1 MENSKRSDKIIY
13 IIIKILSIITG
24 IIVSYFIVYLTMMLM
39 NTSDFSKILI
49 DLNVYRIFYN
59 ILNIVGMPVVWM
71 FLITF
76 ILAIPYLLISIIVG
90 IIFARKYINNREKKL
105 IIKNLVF
112 FVVTLFIIIKGFSL
126 YPGTSKYELKVN
138 SKISEISNV
147 EVKEFLEK
155 VFEEDK
161 YVYKIRF
168 DQGFPDDYHM
178 YVHYRD
184 ITYKV
189 EKRFISD
196 SYFSLIDE
204 NAKNITDILGVIS
217 IIITLV
223 GYILYIYFVRYI
235 LKEFKRISNN

>member
-1 MENSKRSDKIIY
+1 MSEKIKKIDKFTIILMTVLFIVAIIY
-13 IIIKILSIITG
+13 MTTWSLALMSITSAILGLVLLIALIIIPLFCCLIFVLIMYIIRYIQNKENRLKRVLKTIA
-24 IIVSYFIVYLTMMLM
+24 IIVITLVVIFSAHHILLEYCLFGSYEVQ
-39 NTSDFSKILI
+39 
-49 DLNVYRIFYN
+49 V
-59 ILNIVGMPVVWM
+59 
-71 FLITF
+71 
-76 ILAIPYLLISIIVG
+76 
-90 IIFARKYINNREKKL
+90 EKKL
-105 IIKNLVF
+105 NEIEDIDLRSILESSLERYENYEQFEIQKVIIE
-112 FVVTLFIIIKGFSL
+112 
-126 YPGTSKYELKVN
+126 P
-138 SKISEISNV
+138 
-147 EVKEFLEK
+147 
-155 VFEEDK
+155 
-161 YVYKIRF
+161 
-168 DQGFPDDYHM
+168 GFPDDYHM